1 MALAAAALCMD
12 CTQLSVLGSETSTW
26 DGAAAQALGSM
37 TSLLSLTLKGV
48 HSTSDAATAAT
59 PSQLATAMS
68 ALTRVTEL
76 QLVDIENLHAGEEHN
91 GEEIE
96 STGTHLHPVLE
107 AVARLPSLQKLHM
120 AGFALGSAI
129 SALSEAP
136 ALVYLDF
143 GPGMKLQE
151 TVVLELF
158 GAGFKSSSSLR
169 RLRLADAYQQ
179 RISDKARAAIAN
191 SLPQLTSVLT

>member
-1 MALAAAALCMD
+1 L
-12 CTQLSVLGSETSTW
+12 
-26 DGAAAQALGSM
+26 
-37 TSLLSLTLKGV
+37 
-48 HSTSDAATAAT
+48 
-59 PSQLATAMS
+59 
-68 ALTRVTEL
+68 TEL
-76 QLVDIENLHAGEEHN
+76 QLVDIDNLHAGEEN
-91 GEEIE
+91 VGEEVE
-96 STGTHLHPVLE
+96 PTSTDLHPVLE
-107 AVARLPSLQKLHM
+107 AVARMPSLQNLHM
-120 AGFALGSAI
+120 AGFALGLAI

-136 ALVYLDF
+136 ALVDLDF

-191 SLPQLTSVLT
+191 SLPQLTSVLS